1 MQEELR
7 IIDGTYKKDDPH
19 MDIGKQKFKVKR
31 FHTVEVE
38 YSVVANSKDEA
49 ESAVLEHGGIEK
61 ISFTDGY
68 HGDEPVEMLYYDHNH
83 DSEAESD
90 YAKYRGPTTTKI
102 EECVPYEEHDYDTE
116 QDYLDYES
124 PEWTT
129 DEMRWNEVE
138 SDTPVTTKT
147 EEVPF

>member
-1 MQEELR
+1 MQEELK

-68 HGDEPVEMLYYDHNH
+68 HGDEPVEMLYYDTIMT
-83 DSEAESD
+83 
-90 YAKYRGPTTTKI
+90 AKQSQIMQNTEDQQRQRLKSVCHMRNTTMTQSKTI
-102 EECVPYEEHDYDTE
+102 LTMKV
-116 QDYLDYES
+116 QSGLR
-124 PEWTT
+124 
-129 DEMRWNEVE
+129 MR
-138 SDTPVTTKT
+138 
-147 EEVPF
+147 